1 MRKPLLILSI
11 IFVSIFTIWNFIHQD
26 KRSILTINNEVV
38 SERKEEKNL
47 EANEDFFLIRSYPDA
62 YIDPRAYDAGM
73 KDAIARKNTARDEQ
87 LWSLEG
93 PGNIGGRINCM
104 AIESGNENVI
114 YAGNASG
121 GIFKTTDGGITWLP
135 IFDAQPYLAIGAITI
150 DPNNHQTIW
159 VGTGD
164 LNISGYPFIGDG
176 VYKSVDGGA
185 TWVHMGLTEES
196 IVSKILVD
204 PSNSNTIYASTMG
217 IPFFESSNRGLYK
230 SLDGGISWQQILFV
244 DEDAGIIDMVMD
256 PLNAQI
262 IYASSWNR
270 IRSNQLSIV
279 YGPDAHIYKTTDGG
293 ITWSTLTNGLPTF
306 NTGRIGL
313 AISKQNSSKL
323 YALVVDTTHFVQ
335 GIYKTLD
342 GGASWSNVTGNFSN
356 ETYGGQGWYFGK
368 IYVNPQ
374 NDDEIYVPGV
384 DLQRAMNGGT
394 YWNQATPPWWTYEVH
409 ADGHYMDFVNG
420 STFFYCT
427 DGGMYKTTDDCN
439 SWTDAENI
447 PNTQFYHVAYN
458 PFQPADVFG
467 GAQDNG
473 TTGGNSSF
481 IDYWSR
487 IYGGDGFKPIFDPIN
502 NNLFYVETQNGG
514 LAYTAN
520 GGFDYFDFTNGIDES
535 DRRSWDMPYIMS
547 PQDHTRFFCG
557 TYRIYEMIGAPG
569 GYWSAISTDLTDGII
584 YEDRFHVITTISQS
598 SLNENFLYAGTSDGN
613 VWSSTI
619 GGIWN
624 NVTSALPDR
633 YVTSIAASPSDATT
647 VYVTHSGYK
656 YNDFIPHVHK
666 STDNGQTW
674 TDISGDLPQMGVN
687 DILIMPGAEYRLI
700 VATDAGVYYT
710 NNGGLN
716 WNRLGSNMPMMAVYD
731 IELNPAFNTLIAGT
745 FARGIWT
752 IGLNDITGV
761 QEVFNYGDGILSL
774 YPNPVKDALHFTLDD
789 VKVIEATVTNSS
801 GQIVYSSKI
810 TSAGSEFSLSV
821 ESLPDGMYLVEAK
834 AGEKRWVEKFVK
846 FN

>member
-1 MRKPLLILSI
+1 
-11 IFVSIFTIWNFIHQD
+11 
-26 KRSILTINNEVV
+26 
-38 SERKEEKNL
+38 
-47 EANEDFFLIRSYPDA
+47 
-62 YIDPRAYDAGM
+62 
-73 KDAIARKNTARDEQ
+73 
-87 LWSLEG
+87 LW
-93 PGNIGGRINCM
+93 
-104 AIESGNENVI
+104 
-114 YAGNASG
+114 
-121 GIFKTTDGGITWLP
+121 
-135 IFDAQPYLAIGAITI
+135 
-150 DPNNHQTIW
+150 
-159 VGTGD
+159 
-164 LNISGYPFIGDG
+164 
-176 VYKSVDGGA
+176 
-185 TWVHMGLTEES
+185 
-196 IVSKILVD
+196 
-204 PSNSNTIYASTMG
+204 
-217 IPFFESSNRGLYK
+217 
-230 SLDGGISWQQILFV
+230 
-244 DEDAGIIDMVMD
+244 
-256 PLNAQI
+256 
-262 IYASSWNR
+262 
-270 IRSNQLSIV
+270 
-279 YGPDAHIYKTTDGG
+279 
-293 ITWSTLTNGLPTF
+293 
-306 NTGRIGL
+306 
-313 AISKQNSSKL
+313 
-323 YALVVDTTHFVQ
+323 
-335 GIYKTLD
+335 
-342 GGASWSNVTGNFSN
+342 
-356 ETYGGQGWYFGK
+356 
-368 IYVNPQ
+368 
-374 NDDEIYVPGV
+374 
-384 DLQRAMNGGT
+384 DLQ
-394 YWNQATPPWWTYEVH
+394 
-409 ADGHYMDFVNG
+409 D
-420 STFFYCT
+420 
-427 DGGMYKTTDDCN
+427 
-439 SWTDAENI
+439 
-447 PNTQFYHVAYN
+447 
-458 PFQPADVFG
+458 
-467 GAQDNG
+467 
-473 TTGGNSSF
+473 
-481 IDYWSR
+481 
-487 IYGGDGFKPIFDPIN
+487 
-502 NNLFYVETQNGG
+502 
-514 LAYTAN
+514 
-520 GGFDYFDFTNGIDES
+520 
-535 DRRSWDMPYIMS
+535 
-547 PQDHTRFFCG
+547 
-557 TYRIYEMIGAPG
+557 
-569 GYWSAISTDLTDGII
+569 ISTDLTDGII

-598 SLNENFLYAGTSDGN
+598 LLNENFLYAGTSDGN